1 MRVETGKKIS
11 VHEVAPRDGFQIEPT
26 FIPTEAKIELINEL
40 GKTGLPV
47 IEATS
52 FTSPKAIPALRDAE
66 DVMRGITRAPGV
78 TYTALVPNMRGRSGR
93 WRPAWI
99 RSTSSCPSARR
110 TTWPT
115 SG

>member
-1 MRVETGKKIS
+1 MGADTGTKVY

-26 FIPTEAKIELINEL
+26 FIPTEAKIGLINQL
-40 GKTGLPV
+40 SQTGLPV

-78 TYTALVPNMRGRSGR
+78 TYTALVPNMRGGSGR
-93 WRPAWI
+93 WRPAWM

-110 TTWPT
+110 TT
-115 SG
+115 